1 MTRTRRSG
9 IDARSSTLGGTVVE
23 RERVLFV
30 DDEEHVLKA
39 FERTLER
46 CGFDS
51 DCVTDGEAAREA
63 LSSRDYAVIA
73 TDYRLASEDGLSLI
87 NELSGLQPDA
97 TGILVT
103 GVCDLDLVLEV
114 VNDHPVSHVV
124 CKPWNFDELNSIL
137 RRSVERYWERKGQ
150 RKVEL
155 QMVETTRAMREQ
167 RERFDA
173 LNTSVRTEMVELLL
187 SAYVLK
193 RHESESHCRRVQ
205 EYTRLLCNELGI
217 DDTALPAIL
226 QGALLHD
233 IGMMGV
239 PDSILHKSTP
249 ISAHEWE
256 CIRGH
261 VHMGAGLLAGVA
273 ALEGAR
279 EVVLHHHERWDGS
292 GYPNAIR
299 GRAISLGARIF
310 AVADSID
317 AMLSPKPWRAPM
329 TLDAMVGEIER
340 GSGTLYDPDVVQAFS
355 ELGERTWLSVREDQP
370 EPLS

>member
-1 MTRTRRSG
+1 M
-9 IDARSSTLGGTVVE
+9 AE

-30 DDEEHVLKA
+30 DDEEHVLRA

-51 DCVTDGEAAREA
+51 DCVTDGDAAREA
-63 LSSRDYAVIA
+63 LSTHDYAVIA
-73 TDYRLASEDGLSLI
+73 TDYRLAREDGLSLI
-87 NELSGLQPDA
+87 DELSVIQPDA
-97 TGILVT
+97 TGVLVT

-155 QMVETTRAMREQ
+155 QMVETTKAMREQ
-167 RERFDA
+167 RELYDE
-173 LNTSVRTEMVELLL
+173 LNTKVRTEMVELLL
-187 SAYVLK
+187 GAYTLK
-193 RHESESHCRRVQ
+193 RHESEAHCRRVEQ
-205 EYTRLLCNELGI
+205 YTRMLAEKLGL
-217 DDTALPAIL
+217 DESSLPGIL

-239 PDSILHKSTP
+239 PDSILHKPTP
-249 ISAHEWE
+249 LSAHEWE

-261 VHMGAGLLAGVA
+261 VQMGASLLSGIQ
-273 ALEGAR
+273 ALESAR

-292 GYPNAIR
+292 GYPNAIQ
-299 GRAISLGARIF
+299 GRAICMGARIF
-310 AVADSID
+310 GVADSID
-317 AMLSPKPWRAPM
+317 SMLSPKPWRAAMSVDVM
-329 TLDAMVGEIER
+329 TQEIER
-340 GSGTLYDPDVVQAFS
+340 GSGALYDPDVVTAFS
-355 ELGERTWLSVREDQP
+355 EIDSDQWLSVREDQP

>member
-1 MTRTRRSG
+1 M
-9 IDARSSTLGGTVVE
+9 VE

-39 FERTLER
+39 FERTLAR

-51 DCVTDGEAAREA
+51 DCVADGAAAKEA
-63 LSSRDYAVIA
+63 LASRDYAVIA
-73 TDYRLASEDGLSLI
+73 TDYRLATEDGLSLI
-87 NELSGLQPDA
+87 NELSGIQPDA

-167 RERFDA
+167 RERFDE
-173 LNTSVRTEMVELLL
+173 LSTSVRTEMVEMLLA
-187 SAYVLK
+187 AYVLK
-193 RHESESHCRRVQ
+193 RHESEAHCRRVE
-205 EYTRLLCNELGI
+205 EYTRILCTQLGI
-217 DDTALPAIL
+217 DDAGLPGIL

-233 IGMMGV
+233 VGMMGV
-239 PDSILHKSTP
+239 PDSILHKTTP
-249 ISAHEWE
+249 LSPHEWD

-261 VHMGAGLLAGVA
+261 VHMGAGLLAGVP
-273 ALEGAR
+273 ALKAAR

-299 GRAISLGARIF
+299 GRAISLGGRIF

-317 AMLSPKPWRAPM
+317 AMLSPKPWRGPM
-329 TLDAMVGEIER
+329 SLDAMVQEILH
-340 GSGTLYDPDVVQAFS
+340 GSGTLYDPDVVDAFS
-355 ELGERTWLSVREDQP
+355 QVEPRRWITVREDQP
-370 EPLS
+370 EEPLS